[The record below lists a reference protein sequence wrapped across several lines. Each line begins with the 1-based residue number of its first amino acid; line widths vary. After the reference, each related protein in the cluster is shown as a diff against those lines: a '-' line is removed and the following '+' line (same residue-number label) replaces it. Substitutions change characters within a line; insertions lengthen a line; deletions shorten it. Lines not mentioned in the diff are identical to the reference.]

1 MARYQLSPQA
11 LRSLTQISD
20 YTLEQFGRG
29 QQKRYLQSLRTAM
42 QATADNPGRA
52 RDRSEIKAGYF
63 SVPVGKHTLYFRKQP
78 WGIEIID
85 VLHQSMEP
93 TLHL

>member
-1 MARYQLSPQA
+1 
-11 LRSLTQISD
+11 
-20 YTLEQFGRG
+20 
-29 QQKRYLQSLRTAM
+29 M

>member
-42 QATADNPGRA
+42 QATADNPGRILQCSG
-52 RDRSEIKAGYF
+52 RQTH
-63 SVPVGKHTLYFRKQP
+63 V
-78 WGIEIID
+78 
-85 VLHQSMEP
+85 VLPQAALGH
-93 TLHL
+93 